1 MSNQINKSNLV
12 ELTIEAQQL
21 ISGGYCDYSPCYKP
35 PKCCGYKPYCKST
48 PYKDYDYSSW
58 YS

>member
-12 ELTIEAQQL
+12 ELTTEAQEL

-35 PKCCGYKPYCKST
+35 RKCCGYKPYPEST
-48 PYKDYDYSSW
+48 PYKDCDYSSW
-58 YS
+58 F